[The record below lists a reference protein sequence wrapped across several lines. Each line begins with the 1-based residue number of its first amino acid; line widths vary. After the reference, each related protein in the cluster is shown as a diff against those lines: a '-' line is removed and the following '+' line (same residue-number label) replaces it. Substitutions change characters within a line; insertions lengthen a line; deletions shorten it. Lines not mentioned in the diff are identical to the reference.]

1 MLETFQTTITQLRR
15 DRTVRV
21 LLPSGYAGG
30 ERRFPVLYM
39 HDGQN
44 LFRDEDASYGTS
56 WGVADHLARHG
67 PDLIVVGIDS
77 PRDARRVDELAPW
90 PNREAAGALH
100 AEVRAGIGGE
110 GGTYVD
116 WIVHELKPTIDRRY
130 RTCPDDSAM
139 AGSSLGGLVTLYAA
153 CRHPALFRRIAAVS
167 NAFWFN
173 QTEIEELVRRSD
185 LSPLERVYLD
195 VGTDETSGDAF
206 GPETYVTSNQAV
218 VRLLEGR
225 VPRLRFDVV
234 EGARH
239 DEGAWRSR
247 FGSILE
253 FLYGP

>member
-1 MLETFQTTITQLRR
+1 MLETFQTRITPLGR

-21 LLPSGYAGG
+21 LLPHGYAGG

-44 LFRDEDASYGTS
+44 LFHDEDASYGTS
-56 WGVADHLARHG
+56 WGVADRLAQHG

-100 AEVRAGIGGE
+100 ADVRAGIGGE

-130 RTCPDDSAM
+130 RTRPDDTAM

-153 CRHPALFRRIAAVS
+153 CRHPTLFRRIAAVS

-185 LSPLERVYLD
+185 LAPLERVYLD
-195 VGTDETSGDAF
+195 VGTDEASGDAF
-206 GPETYVTSNQAV
+206 GPETYVAANEAV

-239 DEGAWRSR
+239 DEAAWRSR

>member
-1 MLETFQTTITQLRR
+1 MLETLETTITPLGPE
-15 DRTVRV
+15 RTVRV
-21 LLPSGYAGG
+21 LLPPGYEGD

-44 LFRDEDASYGTS
+44 LFRDEDASFGTS

-90 PNREAAGALH
+90 PNRAAAAELHPEANVGVGGQGA
-100 AEVRAGIGGE
+100 A
-110 GGTYVD
+110 YVG
-116 WIVHELKPTIDRRY
+116 WIVGDLKPMIDRRY
-130 RTCPDDSAM
+130 RTRPEDTAM
-139 AGSSLGGLVTLYAA
+139 AGSSLGGLITLYAA
-153 CRHPALFRRIAAVS
+153 CQYPTVFRRIAAVS

-173 QTEIEELVRRSD
+173 QADLEELVRRSD

-195 VGTDETSGDAF
+195 VGTDEASGEAF
-206 GPETYVTSNQAV
+206 GPDAYVASNRAV
-218 VRLLEGR
+218 FRLLEGR
-225 VPRLRFDVV
+225 VPRLRFDLV

-239 DEGAWRSR
+239 DEAAWRSR
-247 FGSILE
+247 LGGILD